1 MELGWASITAN
12 NDSKVCAMNKNTRI
26 NLKSAIMTV
35 ESEMQV
41 CKMRI
46 NSRMELGCAI
56 MTVERKICR
65 MHKSRRTQGRNDC

>member
-26 NLKSAIMTV
+26 NLRSAIMTV

-41 CKMRI
+41 CEM
-46 NSRMELGCAI
+46 
-56 MTVERKICR
+56 RKIAEW
-65 MHKSRRTQGRNDC
+65 SSDVQ